1 MLEYNKEEKSM
12 ELKQIILDYK
22 NKYQISNDELAR
34 RLNVNKST
42 ISRWLS
48 GEVKTLQEDKMH
60 RLSELLGMDVET
72 LLKGKMIQ
80 FTKPILG
87 YVKAGY
93 DLYGDENYLGEE
105 QVTFEDSKKGDYFL
119 KVTGESMEGAGIMDG
134 DLVYIQ
140 QTTVLNSGQIG
151 VVLVGEEA
159 TLKRVVLK
167 KDMMILEAANPL
179 VENRYFTKE
188 DIESLPVKIIGK
200 AIYSKTEL

>member
-1 MLEYNKEEKSM
+1 MM
-12 ELKQIILDYK
+12 ELRQIILDYK
-22 NKYQISNDELAR
+22 NKYQISNDELAK
-34 RLNVNKST
+34 RLGVNKST

-48 GEVKTLQEDKMH
+48 GEVKSLQEDKMR
-60 RLSELLGMDVET
+60 RLSDLLGLDVET

-80 FTKPILG
+80 FHKPILG

-105 QVTFEDSKKGDYFL
+105 EVTFEDSRKGDYFL
-119 KVTGESMEGAGIMDG
+119 RVMGESMEGAGIMDG

-140 QTTVLNSGQIG
+140 QTRILNSGDIG
-151 VVLVGEEA
+151 VVLIGGEEA
-159 TLKRVVLK
+159 TLKRVILK

-179 VENRYFTKE
+179 VENRYFSKE
-188 DIESLPVKIIGK
+188 DIESLPVEIIGK